1 MNFTWEVPTR
11 IHFGTG
17 ICAEAMEKEKDTLH
31 DRNALL
37 VYTGHTLKKNGSL
50 DKVKSLLEQNG
61 CARVLT
67 YCGHGANPDVSE
79 AEEAGKLIR
88 ENGIDLI
95 VGFGGGSAIDLGKG
109 AAVAAVSQT
118 RLSDYLVN
126 GLPAPDKVLPII
138 AIPTTAG
145 TGSELSKGAILSD
158 KKLKIKGGIR
168 GRSLTPKV
176 AIVDAFFTHSMPKK
190 LTMETG
196 FDALAHAMESYLSK
210 KANLHSE
217 NLSLQA
223 IRLIGENLPK
233 LHENLDDHEAR
244 EKMSYASML
253 MGMNLYNVGNCLPH
267 RMQYPIGAATST
279 SHAAG
284 VAALYPS
291 WIKEEYKVAKDK
303 VTDIL
308 KMLVG
313 RIPCNSL
320 DAEELMSNFLAEQE
334 MYISLKELGIREEQ
348 IPTLAKEICGNII
361 TDPIGEAI
369 GICEKLY
376 RNSIHRKVSCCSD
389 VWEKV

>member
-17 ICAEAMEKEKDTLH
+17 ICAEALEKEKDILH
-31 DRNALL
+31 NRNALL
-37 VYTGHTLKKNGSL
+37 VYTGHTLKDNGSL

-61 CARVLT
+61 CTKVLT
-67 YCGHGANPDVSE
+67 YGGHGANPEVSE

-95 VGFGGGSAIDLGKG
+95 VGFGGGSAIDLAKG
-109 AAVAAVSQT
+109 AAVAATSQT
-118 RLSDYLVN
+118 RLSDYLVK

-158 KKLKIKGGIR
+158 EKLKIKGGIR

-176 AIVDAFFTHSMPKK
+176 AIVDASFTHSMPKK

-223 IRLIGENLPK
+223 IRLVGENLPK
-233 LHENLDDHEAR
+233 LHANLDDHEAR
-244 EKMSYASML
+244 EKMSYASMI

-267 RMQYPIGAATST
+267 RMQYPIGAATGT

-284 VAALYPS
+284 LAALYPV
-291 WIKEEYKVAKDK
+291 WIREEYKVVPDK
-303 VTDIL
+303 VKNIFQAL
-308 KMLVG
+308 QGSAL
-313 RIPCNSL
+313 CNP
-320 DAEELMSNFLAEQE
+320 AEAGEQMAKFLAGHG
-334 MYISLKELGIREEQ
+334 LHA
-348 IPTLAKEICGNII
+348 TLAKLGIEEQQLPKLVKEIRGDLSA
-361 TDPIGEAI
+361 DPIGGEP
-369 GICEKLY
+369 GICDRLY
-376 RNSIHRKVSCCSD
+376 RESL
-389 VWEKV
+389 